1 MKVTREINNIQIQ
14 FFFAYAIMR
23 GLTMWFFDGRWA
35 TKRNDN
41 FMQKTK
47 TIAINAIVNMN
58 LLVLLLF
65 LQFTSST
72 DSFRIKWINQ
82 CYRKCILF
90 WVQSYLI
97 GGKAASTAA
106 TEKKLCKLCKNINVH
121 NFFLFLFIKYPIITS
136 ECCHHHISPLLI
148 YINVAILMKTVWT
161 KCFLKSFF

>member
-1 MKVTREINNIQIQ
+1 MSHSLEKRELVCVFIHTCHFSCDVYSLQPVIWDMCMKVTREINNIQIY
-14 FFFAYAIMR
+14 FFFANAIMR
-23 GLTMWFFDGRWA
+23 GLTMWFFDKRWA
-35 TKRNDN
+35 MKRNDN

-106 TEKKLCKLCKNINVH
+106 TEKKLCELCKNINVH
-121 NFFLFLFIKYPIITS
+121 NFFLFLFIDI
-136 ECCHHHISPLLI
+136 
-148 YINVAILMKTVWT
+148 
-161 KCFLKSFF
+161 